1 MPKEKSTRGK
11 GKAAKAD
18 TGKKK
23 KGKSHVFCTW
33 PLWY

>member
-18 TGKKK
+18 GKKK
-23 KGKSHVFCTW
+23 KGEFHALPFINSSS
-33 PLWY
+33 

>member
-23 KGKSHVFCTW
+23 KGKSHVLCSCT
-33 PLWY
+33 LW